1 MARFKNIPQYEE
13 GKIVYGD
20 KIVDGIVEIAVKE
33 IPFVK
38 LIDDSDHEEAKNKAV
53 RVKREKDGV
62 HVDVF
67 VKIHFS
73 QSVSDLSFKIQE
85 SVRHAIETMTEYHV
99 ANVNVAILDVIFD
112 DAPKT
117 EVIANEDKTT
127 NGAPTT
133 NEKFS

>member
-20 KIVDGIVEIAVKE
+20 NIVDGIVEIAVKE

-38 LIDDSDHEEAKNKAV
+38 LVDESDRDETKNKAV

-62 HVDVF
+62 HVDVD

-85 SVRHAIETMTEYHV
+85 SVRHNVEAMTECHV
-99 ANVNVAILDVIFD
+99 ANVNVYISGVNFD
-112 DAPKT
+112 DKT
-117 EVIANEDKTT
+117 EDVKP
-127 NGAPTT
+127 APSE
-133 NEKFS
+133 NVENK